1 MKSIVYHKIKKYDKK
16 YKYDKFLHLD
26 DFKKQ
31 INYFEN
37 KYNIINFSKIFD
49 KKEKFKDNDLFL
61 TFDDGLKI
69 HYQYVYPYLKKK
81 NINGIFYLCTLPFK
95 KKKILT
101 VHKIHIILS
110 KIKSNLIL
118 NYINKNLSNYLID
131 RTKINL
137 FKKNVYKK
145 QKNLDENVKIKK
157 ILNYSLKI
165 QYKNSF
171 INRMF
176 KYFFPTLSEINFVK
190 KYYMNEKELKNLSKN
205 NMILGSH
212 TENHEVLS
220 AISFEEA
227 KKEINLSIDY
237 LNQFTNYRTF
247 CYPYGSK
254 ISYNERIKKYL
265 DMKKVSFSVTVT
277 NKNITNRDLILNR
290 QELSR
295 FDCNNFKYG
304 KIFKKI

>member
-37 KYNIINFSKIFD
+37 KYNIINCSKIFD